1 MTMAATTSTTAI
13 INPVRITRFA
23 CEGSVLRA
31 FPTKACST
39 PKRRQTRDRMDP
51 ALHQTEAPA
60 RSSEPDDDAEG
71 DLEVDRH
78 HSQPVDLLGKT
89 ASSPG
94 PGTRTPA
101 PPQRSAGR
109 RIATRHGPL

>member
-39 PKRRQTRDRMDP
+39 PSAARPAIGWIQPCIKPRLQPEAASQTTMPR
-51 ALHQTEAPA
+51 
-60 RSSEPDDDAEG
+60 
-71 DLEVDRH
+71 
-78 HSQPVDLLGKT
+78 
-89 ASSPG
+89 
-94 PGTRTPA
+94 
-101 PPQRSAGR
+101 
-109 RIATRHGPL
+109 ATWMSTDTTVNR